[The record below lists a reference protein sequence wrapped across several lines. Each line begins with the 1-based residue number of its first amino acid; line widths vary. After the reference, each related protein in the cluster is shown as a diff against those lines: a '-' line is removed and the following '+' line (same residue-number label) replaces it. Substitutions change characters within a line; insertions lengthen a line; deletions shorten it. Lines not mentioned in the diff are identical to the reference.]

1 MSFWRIYCTHIL
13 RMDAYII
20 PHGFHYCLFLLP
32 WQAFSDPHQNVVCKG
47 EPTSGWPEFD
57 KAALSRR
64 DSLEGLQCVD
74 QLITDEAL
82 SDQLMQQ
89 WYRNVQRPVNS
100 LAEGS
105 SILCRQVALP
115 NHLFS
120 AYVYSHI
127 LNLRIQ
133 LIPRQNYR
141 YHLKNIFFFC
151 FIL

>member
-1 MSFWRIYCTHIL
+1 
-13 RMDAYII
+13 MDAYII

-32 WQAFSDPHQNVVCKG
+32 WQAFSDPHQNVVCKV

-89 WYRNVQRPVNS
+89 WYRNIQRPVNS
-100 LAEGS
+100 LAEG
-105 SILCRQVALP
+105 IVPYFADRLLG
-115 NHLFS
+115 NNLM

-127 LNLRIQ
+127 LNLRIE
-133 LIPRQNYR
+133 LIY
-141 YHLKNIFFFC
+141 KI
-151 FIL
+151 IGAI